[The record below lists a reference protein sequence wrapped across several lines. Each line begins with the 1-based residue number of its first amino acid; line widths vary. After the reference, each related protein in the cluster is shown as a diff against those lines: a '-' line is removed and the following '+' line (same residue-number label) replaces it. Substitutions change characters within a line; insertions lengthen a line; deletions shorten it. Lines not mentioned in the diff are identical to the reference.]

1 MHRSE
6 SRETAYIHAIN
17 SAALAWSITRACS
30 RGDLTEC
37 SCDNSI
43 RRKQRKWQWG
53 GCSEVNIALLF
64 FSYSHD
70 KPDSNNRSNR
80 SRRTSIMVYYFQ
92 ENSLI
97 LKKVTK
103 LQPVWWI
110 CITTKRDVG
119 YVSQQIYDEWR
130 IITKLTIENGVFFIF
145 SFSYIFL
152 LNSLKLIENLGI
164 EIANATSL

>member
-53 GCSEVNIALLF
+53 GCSEVNIALHF
-64 FSYSHD
+64 FHTVTT
-70 KPDSNNRSNR
+70 N
-80 SRRTSIMVYYFQ
+80 
-92 ENSLI
+92 LI
-97 LKKVTK
+97 QITEVIVLVGRQLWCIVFKK
-103 LQPVWWI
+103 I
-110 CITTKRDVG
+110 H
-119 YVSQQIYDEWR
+119 
-130 IITKLTIENGVFFIF
+130 
-145 SFSYIFL
+145 
-152 LNSLKLIENLGI
+152 
-164 EIANATSL
+164 